1 LAEVLSIDELRDRI
15 DVIDNQLVRLL
26 NVRVACAVEIGKL
39 KHELGMPVYQPD
51 REKKVLEKVRQSA
64 QDLAGPLTSEA
75 VVRIFERIIDEA
87 RRAERESSSTHE
99 DFGPSSESSDMVVV
113 MNERATEAQIDS
125 VIQRLIE
132 LGMDVHRSS
141 GVSRTVLGVVGA
153 HKIDPELIGILDGVH
168 EVLRISE
175 PYKRAS
181 RTFKPENTVVTI
193 DDVRVGGDEVIVMAG
208 PCSAETEE
216 QVHASAAAV
225 KRAGAKILRGGAF
238 KPRSSPYSFQGLG
251 EQGLQM
257 LRRAA
262 DAHNLK
268 LISEVMDISQIEL
281 IAKYCDIFQVGARNM
296 QNYTLLRELGHAT
309 KPVLLKRGIS
319 ATIEEW
325 LLSAEYILAG
335 GNNDVILCERGIR
348 TFETATRNTFDIS
361 AIPVVKKLSHLP
373 VVADPSH
380 GAGRRDMVAPMAR
393 AAVAAGADGL
403 IIEVHNDPDHA
414 LSDGAQ
420 SMHPPQF
427 ERLMAELRIIAPAIG
442 RGICLEPVARRG
454 WAR

>member
-1 LAEVLSIDELRDRI
+1 
-15 DVIDNQLVRLL
+15 
-26 NVRVACAVEIGKL
+26 
-39 KHELGMPVYQPD
+39 
-51 REKKVLEKVRQSA
+51 
-64 QDLAGPLTSEA
+64 
-75 VVRIFERIIDEA
+75 
-87 RRAERESSSTHE
+87 
-99 DFGPSSESSDMVVV
+99 MVVV
-113 MNERATEAQIDS
+113 MKERASEAQIDS
-125 VIQRLIE
+125 VIARLIE

-141 GVSRTVLGVVGA
+141 GVTRTVLGVVGDQ
-153 HKIDPELIGILDGVH
+153 KIDPDLIGILDGVH

-181 RTFKPENTVVTI
+181 RTFKPEDTVVSI

-208 PCSAETEE
+208 PCSAETDE
-216 QVHASAAAV
+216 QVDKTAAAV

-251 EQGLQM
+251 EEGLRM
-257 LRRAA
+257 LRAAA
-262 DAHNLK
+262 DAHDLK
-268 LISEVMDISQIEL
+268 LISEVMDISQIDL

-296 QNYTLLRELGHAT
+296 QNYTLLRELGHAQ

-373 VVADPSH
+373 IVADPSH

-403 IIEVHNDPDHA
+403 LIEVHCDPDRA

-420 SMHPPQF
+420 SLHPPQF
-427 ERLMAELRIIAPAIG
+427 DRLMAELRIIAPAIG
-442 RGICLEPVARRG
+442 RSICLETVGRRG
-454 WAR
+454 RSR